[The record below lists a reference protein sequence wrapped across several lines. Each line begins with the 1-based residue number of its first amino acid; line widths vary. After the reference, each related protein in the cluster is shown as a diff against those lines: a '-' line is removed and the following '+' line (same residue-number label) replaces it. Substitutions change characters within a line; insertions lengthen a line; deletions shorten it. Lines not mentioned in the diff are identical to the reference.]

1 MKGRKLFS
9 GIYRLS
15 CVNMYSD
22 SHSPSPSPSPSS
34 QQKKKK
40 RTTIPQEHKQMLHFL
55 MFEDKGGA
63 LSTAYQRGL
72 KKNGGNFKSNFWPH
86 VTKKLN
92 GAVKATYT
100 QEVMKCRN

>member
-1 MKGRKLFS
+1 
-9 GIYRLS
+9 
-15 CVNMYSD
+15 MYSD

-34 QQKKKK
+34 QQNK
-40 RTTIPQEHKQMLHFL
+40 RKRRSIPQEHKEMLRFI

-72 KKNGGNFKSNFWPH
+72 KKNGGNVKSNFWPT

-92 GAVKATYT
+92 EAVEATYT
-100 QEVMKCRN
+100 QEVMICRN